1 MNHMPIGTV
10 AKIKEKEVKA
20 AFPKLIVAGLPVS
33 PVSHNEIAITIYDV
47 SPKTVSE
54 IQKYINKNT
63 DNCEYNIYFNSTCS
77 DAFDELVQAECK
89 RRGFQYRMNGS
100 KKSYVYFDRIQVV
113 DDLFNVLDAYNNVF
127 SNQSINPITFLKA
140 LHGVTV

>member
-10 AKIKEKEVKA
+10 AKIKEKEVKT
-20 AFPKLIVAGLPVS
+20 AFPKLIVAGL

-47 SPKTVSE
+47 SPKTVAE
-54 IQKYINKNT
+54 IQKYINKNNE
-63 DNCEYNIYFNSTCS
+63 NCGYNIYINQTCS
-77 DAFDELVQAECK
+77 DSFDELVQAECF
-89 RRGFQYRMNGS
+89 RRGYSYRMNGS

-113 DDLFNVLDAYNNVF
+113 DDLFNVLDADNNVF
-127 SNQSINPITFLKA
+127 NPDSINPITFLKA